1 MTTKTRR
8 ALAILLLCAGV
19 ASLHAVRA
27 DSEANSLG
35 MTLVRIE
42 PGTFP
47 MGSAISRDL
56 WNEQPVHE
64 VTISRPFFITES
76 SAASGGTS
84 RARPLSHPTRPG

>member
-19 ASLHAVRA
+19 ASLHAVGA
-27 DSEANSLG
+27 DSETNSLG

-47 MGSAISRDL
+47 LGSAISSTPLRHVARML
-56 WNEQPVHE
+56 SGWIGSGNRTRRQKLPKRR
-64 VTISRPFFITES
+64 SRWT
-76 SAASGGTS
+76 
-84 RARPLSHPTRPG
+84 